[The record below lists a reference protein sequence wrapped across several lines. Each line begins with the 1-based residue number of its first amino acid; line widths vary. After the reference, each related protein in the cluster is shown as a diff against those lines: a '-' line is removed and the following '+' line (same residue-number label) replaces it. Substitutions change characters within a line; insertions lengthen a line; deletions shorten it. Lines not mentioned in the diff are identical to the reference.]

1 MKLAVMRMGKHFRA
15 VTAQSLF
22 MVCLAASS
30 LFSQTAT
37 NFEQRIQTLVSRP
50 EFAHSTF
57 GIEFYSLDT
66 GKPIYQLNPD
76 KLLVPGSTTKLLTEG
91 TLLELLGAD
100 YRFHTRVYRTGSVK
114 KGTLDG
120 DLVLVASGD
129 PTLSGRIQP
138 DNTLAYENMDHSYG
152 GPDSRGLGDPLL
164 VIKQLAQQVSEKGI
178 KRVKGRVLIDTR
190 LFPEGER
197 ELGTNVVIS
206 PIVVNDNVVDV
217 IATAGA
223 TEDAPVQI
231 QVSPKTS
238 YLQII
243 NQATTAKADSK
254 PDLNYAS
261 EKLNPDGTRTVML
274 TGTFPLGKRWEMM
287 AYPVPA

>member
-1 MKLAVMRMGKHFRA
+1 MKIEVMGIGKHFRA

-37 NFEQRIQTLVSRP
+37 NFEQRIQTIVSRP

-129 PTLSGRIQP
+129 PNLPGRIHP
-138 DNTLAYENMDHSYG
+138 DGRLGYENMDHSYR
-152 GPDSRGLGDPLL
+152 GPDTRRVRDPPPSL
-164 VIKQLAQQVSEKGI
+164 KHLAARDREKGHNGS
-178 KRVKGRVLIDTR
+178 KG
-190 LFPEGER
+190 G
-197 ELGTNVVIS
+197 
-206 PIVVNDNVVDV
+206 
-217 IATAGA
+217 
-223 TEDAPVQI
+223 
-231 QVSPKTS
+231 
-238 YLQII
+238 
-243 NQATTAKADSK
+243 
-254 PDLNYAS
+254 
-261 EKLNPDGTRTVML
+261 
-274 TGTFPLGKRWEMM
+274 
-287 AYPVPA
+287 